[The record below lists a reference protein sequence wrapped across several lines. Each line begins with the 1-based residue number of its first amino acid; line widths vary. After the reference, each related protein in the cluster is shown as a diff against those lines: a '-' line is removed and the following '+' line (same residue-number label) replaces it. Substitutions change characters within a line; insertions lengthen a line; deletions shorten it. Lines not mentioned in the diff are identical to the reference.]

1 MGEQED
7 NGDTRQGAAV
17 KGEASDVALDSEM
30 DMAVGDAAE
39 PSSEAVGRIASKWR
53 PIVFAI
59 FTGALGIAFG
69 HSLIALGRLSMA
81 DETYSHMPLIPLVS
95 AYLLFDRRQRI
106 FSQVETAIL
115 PGVLVT
121 GLGLCIWLIAHR
133 FPETASLKDD
143 LSQNTLA
150 VLVTWYG
157 GFLLVFGRRSFRE
170 AIFPLLF
177 LLFIVPIPMFL
188 LDGIVLFLRQAST
201 EVASVLFTATDVPVL
216 RNGFLFELPG
226 MSVVV
231 ADECCGIR
239 SSISL
244 FITGVLAAHLALSS
258 AWRRAV
264 LLLAVLPITIFKNS
278 LRIITL
284 TLLGA
289 YVDERILHSVLHR
302 MGGIPFFA
310 LALLLFGCVLWV
322 LRRSEV
328 KAPQ

>member
-17 KGEASDVALDSEM
+17 KGKSSDVALDNEI
-30 DMAVGDAAE
+30 DMAVGDVE
-39 PSSEAVGRIASKWR
+39 ESSSTQASKSDLKWR
-53 PIVFAI
+53 PLIFAVF
-59 FTGALGIAFG
+59 TVALGIAFG
-69 HSLIALGRLSMA
+69 HSLIALARLSMT

-95 AYLLFDRRQRI
+95 AYLLFDRRKRI

-115 PGVLVT
+115 PGLLTT
-121 GLGLCIWLIAHR
+121 GLGLFLWIVAHR
-133 FPETASLKDD
+133 YPETASLKDD

-150 VLVTWYG
+150 VLITWYG

-170 AIFPLLF
+170 AVFPLLF

-188 LDGIVLFLRQAST
+188 LNGIVQFLRQAST
-201 EVASVLFTATDVPVL
+201 EVASALFTVSGVPVL
-216 RNGFLFELPG
+216 RDGFLFELPG
-226 MSVVV
+226 MSVMV

-244 FITGVLAAHLALSS
+244 LITGVLAAHFALTSP
-258 AWRRAV
+258 WRRAV
-264 LLLAVLPITIFKNS
+264 LMLAVLPITIFKNS

-289 YVDERILHSVLHR
+289 YVDERILHSVIHR
-302 MGGIPFFA
+302 MGGIPFFV

-322 LRRSEV
+322 LRRSEA